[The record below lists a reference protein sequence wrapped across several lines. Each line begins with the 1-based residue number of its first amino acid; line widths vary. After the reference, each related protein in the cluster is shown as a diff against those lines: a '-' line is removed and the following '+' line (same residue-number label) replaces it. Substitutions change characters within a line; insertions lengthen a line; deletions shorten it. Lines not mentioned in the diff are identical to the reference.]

1 VAEKSETIQRI
12 GLPIVAILAVIG
24 IGSILPN
31 NKSKATGKGETT
43 SAGKEDSFY
52 QPYFCDEFGH
62 EHYPTDHNFMVE
74 LRRYSDYNARYHNI
88 KFKDYEKD
96 DYIVDSHGNTV
107 KIANES
113 VIIIRDHYN
122 HYCRLKLK

>member
-1 VAEKSETIQRI
+1 
-12 GLPIVAILAVIG
+12 
-24 IGSILPN
+24 
-31 NKSKATGKGETT
+31 
-43 SAGKEDSFY
+43 
-52 QPYFCDEFGH
+52 
-62 EHYPTDHNFMVE
+62 MVE

-122 HYCRLKLK
+122 RYCRLKLK